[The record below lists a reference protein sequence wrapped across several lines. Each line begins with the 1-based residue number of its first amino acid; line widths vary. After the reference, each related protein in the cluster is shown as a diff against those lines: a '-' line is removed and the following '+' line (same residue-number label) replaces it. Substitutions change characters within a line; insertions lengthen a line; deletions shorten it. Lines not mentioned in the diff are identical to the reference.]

1 MHGTSPGR
9 AHMSVRHL
17 LVAVAVAVFLV
28 AGLGTTAATPAHA
41 ASADPASSTLA
52 CASDTDGANDR
63 TITGAV
69 GDTFTLQSN
78 SGVHGCGLSPTA
90 VTFGATT
97 YTGYSGIVT
106 AAGLIVFGSG
116 PVEYFQSAGATFTI
130 VGSGSFTLS
139 HGNLD
144 FRNHSSTITVRLPG
158 APVTTP
164 APAIPAWVQAYG
176 RDKDAACLDGW
187 GASWQQWAEKVTG
200 GWVCDRSIP
209 SLG

>member
-1 MHGTSPGR
+1 MG
-9 AHMSVRHL
+9 VRHM
-17 LVAVAVAVFLV
+17 LVATAVAVMMAVP
-28 AGLGTTAATPAHA
+28 GTTAATPAHA
-41 ASADPASSTLA
+41 ASAQPASSTLA

-106 AAGLIVFGSG
+106 ATGLIVFSS
-116 PVEYFQSAGATFTI
+116 PVEYFQVAGATFTI
-130 VGSGSFTLS
+130 VAPGSFTVS

-144 FRNHSSTITVRLPG
+144 FRNHSSTITVRLPS
-158 APVTTP
+158 APETTT
-164 APAIPAWVQAYG
+164 APAIPSWVQASG
-176 RDKDAACLDGW
+176 RDKDAGCLDGW
-187 GASWQQWAEKVTG
+187 SASWQQWAEKVTG
-200 GWVCDRSIP
+200 GWVCTRSIP

>member
-1 MHGTSPGR
+1 M
-9 AHMSVRHL
+9 M
-17 LVAVAVAVFLV
+17 
-28 AGLGTTAATPAHA
+28 AGLWTTAATPAHA

-52 CASDTDGANDR
+52 CASDINGANDR

-78 SGVHGCGLSPTA
+78 SGSHGCGLAPTT

-106 AAGLIVFGSG
+106 AAGLIAFPSSS
-116 PVEYFQSAGATFTI
+116 VEYFQSAGATFTI

-158 APVTTP
+158 APETTS

-176 RDKDAACLDGW
+176 RDKDATCLDGW